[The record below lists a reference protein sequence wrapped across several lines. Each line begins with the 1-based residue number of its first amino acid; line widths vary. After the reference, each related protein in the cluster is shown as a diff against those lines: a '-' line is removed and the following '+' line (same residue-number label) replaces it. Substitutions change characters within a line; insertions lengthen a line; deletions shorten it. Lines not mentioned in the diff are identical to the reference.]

1 MDESAA
7 EAHAFVG
14 FADVEAA
21 DFGHG
26 LIWPWLDGDDGD
38 DGAVDFHDV
47 VAVDGGADFVAGACD
62 EFVVGDGG
70 ADHADDGVDVV
81 AAGGADALIGVAV
94 DHGADAFD
102 AEEFAEE
109 CVVGAAVEEVD
120 AGDPAFAGAG
130 GVAEEEDLAAFGF
143 GVVRGFGGEGAGF
156 VDGELADAAVF
167 GVFDDACADEEE
179 LGGVEGD
186 GDFDGDGC
194 GIEAERAALAFA
206 AAWWDERGDA
216 LVDELLERLGVDA
229 VDGAGVAEVTA
240 ADDAC
245 GVDGDGIGDCG
256 AEADASEV
264 LEHGGGEPADGV
276 DGSLEGGF
284 VGDAGSVWAGECD
297 AAAGGEFHD
306 LESGTEDDDDADTEG
321 MEDGEVEEDV
331 AEVFVADDG
340 AVDENDERLAAE
352 LGDVAQNAAD
362 IVVFHRAG
370 VGGGDQGRAS
380 VGPAAGKSTMV

>member
-1 MDESAA
+1 MTGGGGSDVRWALGSGRREMQARRGLSGDGGDGWGLAFDFLHEDAGIAAAAAEFVEACGWEPGGVDGGVAEFAFEEVVGLGTEGEDGGEAEVAGAAFCELDEGAA

-81 AAGGADALIGVAV
+81 AAGWADALIGVAV

-109 CVVGAAVEEVD
+109 SVVGAAVEEVD

-130 GVAEEEDLAAFGF
+130 GVAEEEDLATFGF

-156 VDGELADAAVF
+156 VDG
-167 GVFDDACADEEE
+167 
-179 LGGVEGD
+179 
-186 GDFDGDGC
+186 
-194 GIEAERAALAFA
+194 
-206 AAWWDERGDA
+206 
-216 LVDELLERLGVDA
+216 
-229 VDGAGVAEVTA
+229 
-240 ADDAC
+240 
-245 GVDGDGIGDCG
+245 
-256 AEADASEV
+256 
-264 LEHGGGEPADGV
+264 
-276 DGSLEGGF
+276 
-284 VGDAGSVWAGECD
+284 
-297 AAAGGEFHD
+297 
-306 LESGTEDDDDADTEG
+306 
-321 MEDGEVEEDV
+321 
-331 AEVFVADDG
+331 
-340 AVDENDERLAAE
+340 
-352 LGDVAQNAAD
+352 
-362 IVVFHRAG
+362 
-370 VGGGDQGRAS
+370 
-380 VGPAAGKSTMV
+380 

>member
-1 MDESAA
+1 MSGDGGRGRGLTLYFLHEDAGVAAAAAEFVETGGWEPGGVDGGVAEFAFEEVVGLGTEGEDGGEAEVAGAAFCELDESAA

-21 DFGHG
+21 DFCHG
-26 LIWPWLDGDDGD
+26 LVWPWLDGDDGD

-47 VAVDGGADFVAGACD
+47 VAVDGGADFVAGASD

-81 AAGGADALIGVAV
+81 AAGWADALIGVAV

-102 AEEFAEE
+102 AEEFTEE

-120 AGDPAFAGAG
+120 ARDPAFAGAC

-143 GVVRGFGGEGAGF
+143 SGVGASSGEGAGF

-186 GDFDGDGC
+186 GDFDGDSG
-194 GIEAERAALAFA
+194 GVEAERAALAFA
-206 AAWWDERGDA
+206 AAGRDERGDA

-229 VDGAGVAEVTA
+229 VDGAGVAEVEA

-245 GVDGDGIGDCG
+245 WVD
-256 AEADASEV
+256 
-264 LEHGGGEPADGV
+264 
-276 DGSLEGGF
+276 
-284 VGDAGSVWAGECD
+284 
-297 AAAGGEFHD
+297 
-306 LESGTEDDDDADTEG
+306 
-321 MEDGEVEEDV
+321 
-331 AEVFVADDG
+331 
-340 AVDENDERLAAE
+340 
-352 LGDVAQNAAD
+352 
-362 IVVFHRAG
+362 
-370 VGGGDQGRAS
+370 
-380 VGPAAGKSTMV
+380 